1 MAVPNTTTFTLD
13 DVRLEVDP
21 TKNNLNDLITVA
33 NAQSPSEWDSDYE
46 GSKNSLLNFRNYGAE
61 PTFTAFT
68 MTTQKYF
75 QTSNINCSDTTYT
88 TYYHDGT
95 SSEPKLGDT
104 IYEDS
109 LGETPHNGLFFG
121 NDAWRVLSSSRTSVA
136 VSSNGVVTDTSFI
149 CAP

>member
-21 TKNNLNDLITVA
+21 SKNNLNDLITVA
-33 NAQSPSEWDSDYE
+33 NAQNPSEWDSDYE

-61 PTFTAFT
+61 PTFTAFQ

-75 QTSNINCSDTTYT
+75 NEQNINCSDNTYT
-88 TYYHDGT
+88 TYWHDGANPNP
-95 SSEPKLGDT
+95 EVGDT

-109 LGETPHNGLFFG
+109 AGTTPHNGLFFG
-121 NDAWRVLSSSRTSVA
+121 NDAWRVLAGYAISVA
-136 VSSNGVVTDTSFI
+136 VSSTGLVTGVSYECVQ
-149 CAP
+149 

>member
-61 PTFTAFT
+61 PTFTAFQ

-75 QTSNINCSDTTYT
+75 NTGAVDCFNSTFTTYW
-88 TYYHDGT
+88 HDGA
-95 SSEPKLGDT
+95 SNEPDVGDN

-109 LGETPHNGLFFG
+109 AGTTLHNGLFFG
-121 NDAWRVLSSSRTSVA
+121 NNGWRVCSSGLVIQVGA
-136 VSSNGVVTDTSFI
+136 NGNVTDTSSMCQF
-149 CAP
+149 